1 MAQLKL
7 FLLGGAGLKLDGEP
21 LVGLASRKAE
31 ALLIYLACQPQP
43 QPRDLLATL
52 LWDDR
57 PQQRALGNLSVLL
70 SSLRKPLGELLLSS
84 RQTVGLDEAGVW
96 ADALVLARAVGAVA
110 HKPLTGETAVS
121 LQTTLALYH
130 GDFLTGFA
138 IRDASAFEEWQLLEQ
153 ERLHRLATAGWEQLT
168 TYYLEKQQ
176 WAVGIAA
183 AQQLLRLDPLRE
195 RAQRQLMQLL
205 AGDGQ
210 RHAALAQFDQCR
222 QLLAD
227 ELGVEPEAETVAL
240 AARIRAGEQGSRGAG
255 ETISPLLSRLPAPLH
270 NLPSATTPLV
280 GREIELAAIATRLA
294 EPNCRL
300 LTLLGPGGVGKT
312 RLALAAAE
320 AVAKTSTAVFP
331 HGIWF
336 VSLAE
341 LDSGAL
347 LPTTIADAVNL
358 SLAGTASHQAQ
369 LLGYLRQKQLLLV
382 LDNAEHLLA
391 ETAVIRLLQQLLTHT
406 PGLKLLVT
414 SRERLDLRGEWLLPV
429 EGLPI
434 PTVAPGEETYAAATL
449 FVQCAQRVRPEFQL
463 TAANR
468 EAVWR
473 ICQLVEGVPLGIEL
487 AATWLRLLT
496 CAEIGAEIGRS
507 YDFLSDAPRAVAERH
522 QSLQAVFA
530 YSWKLLTANEQQML
544 ARLAV
549 FRGGFSREAAQAVV
563 QADLPT
569 QATLPL
575 LASLVDKSFLRVR
588 QPGRYEMHAMLRQYA
603 AEKLS
608 PAEQERVQ
616 DRHAAFYATLLQRWL
631 RPLQGGDQLAA
642 LDGIRLEL
650 ENVRAGWRWALERP
664 LQVAALPNWQSLV
677 QDMSDTMFY
686 FFTMRSWFE
695 EGAQLLGQVVAWLEQ
710 WREETAVLRWRI
722 QARHGWL
729 QFLCGQTV
737 QGEET
742 LCHSLTQLAGEE
754 AETIFC
760 HNYLGAAAFYRQD
773 EAGALGHLQQAL
785 VLAQRLGDPL
795 GEAIAL
801 DIMGRV
807 QMYRQDFDA
816 AESLLQASL
825 ARKRPL
831 GDRFGMGFSLQ
842 NLGAVAQALGQ
853 PERARRLYEES
864 LALREEM
871 GDRRGMGLCLEKLGD
886 LALAAGDGAAARR
899 LYERCEALFSEIG
912 NVEAATAVRTKI
924 AV

>member
-7 FLLGGAGLKLDGEP
+7 FLLGGARLELDGEP
-21 LVGLASRKAE
+21 LTDLASRKAE
-31 ALLIYLACQPQP
+31 ALLAYLACQPQP

-70 SSLRKPLGELLLSS
+70 SSLRKPLGEMLLSS
-84 RQTVGLDEAGVW
+84 RQAVGVDAAGVW
-96 ADALVLARAVGAVA
+96 VDALVLAQAVAAVA
-110 HKPLTGETAVS
+110 HQRLTEETAVS
-121 LQTTLALYH
+121 LQATLTLYH
-130 GDFLTGFA
+130 GDFLAGFS
-138 IRDASAFEEWQLLEQ
+138 IRDASLFEEWQLLEQ
-153 ERLHRLATAGWEQLT
+153 ERLHRLVVAGWEQLT
-168 TYYLEKQQ
+168 TYYLDKQQ
-176 WAVGIAA
+176 WSAGIAA

-227 ELGVEPEAETVAL
+227 ELGVDPEAETVAL
-240 AARIRAGEQGSRGAG
+240 AERIRAGGQGSRGAG
-255 ETISPLLSRLPAPLH
+255 GNLSPRLPRSPAPLH
-270 NLPSATTPLV
+270 NLPGSLTPLV
-280 GREIELAAIATRLA
+280 GREAELTTIAARLV
-294 EPNCRL
+294 EPDCRL

-320 AVAKTSTAVFP
+320 AAANASLFP
-331 HGIWF
+331 HGTWF

-341 LDSGAL
+341 LDNATL

-358 SLAGTASHQAQ
+358 SLAGAASPQAQ
-369 LLGYLRQKQLLLV
+369 LLGYLRQKRLLLV
-382 LDNAEHLLA
+382 LDNAEHLLG
-391 ETAVIRLLQQLLTHT
+391 ETAVIHLLQQLLTRI

-414 SRERLDLRGEWLLPV
+414 SRERLNVRGEWLLMV
-429 EGLPI
+429 EGLPF
-434 PTVAPGEETYAAATL
+434 PAAAPKEGTYAAAAL
-449 FVQCAQRVRPEFQL
+449 FVQCAQQVQPEFQL
-463 TAANR
+463 TMANR

-487 AATWLRLLT
+487 AATWLRLLS
-496 CAEIGAEIGRS
+496 CAEIVAEIGRS

-530 YSWKLLTANEQQML
+530 YSWKLLTPNEQQVL

-549 FRGGFSREAAQAVV
+549 FRAGFSREAAQTVA
-563 QADLPT
+563 QAK
-569 QATLPL
+569 LPL

-588 QPGRYEMHAMLRQYA
+588 QPGRYEMHAVLRQYA
-603 AEKLS
+603 LDKLL
-608 PAEQERVQ
+608 PVAQIQVQ
-616 DRHAAFYATLLQRWL
+616 DRHAAFYAAFLQGWL

-664 LQVAALPNWQSLV
+664 LQVATLLNWQSLV
-677 QDMSDTMFY
+677 RDMSETMFH

-695 EGAQLLGQVVAWLEQ
+695 EGEQLLGQVVDWLGQ
-710 WREETAVLRWRI
+710 WGEETAVMQWRI

-729 QFLCGQTV
+729 QFLRGQTA
-737 QGEET
+737 QGEQT
-742 LCHSLTQLAGEE
+742 LHYSLARLDEAGAA

-773 EAGALGHLQQAL
+773 EAGALTHLQQAL
-785 VLAQRLGDPL
+785 TLAQRLDDPF

-807 QMYRQDFDA
+807 QMHRQDFDV
-816 AESLLQASL
+816 AEQLLQQSL

-842 NLGAVAQALGQ
+842 NLGVVAQALGQ

-886 LALAAGDGAAARR
+886 LALAAGDEAAARR
-899 LYERCEALFSEIG
+899 LYERCKAIFVEIG
-912 NVEAATAVRTKI
+912 HVVSVTAVRAKLI
-924 AV
+924 E

>member
-7 FLLGGAGLKLDGEP
+7 FLLGGARLELDGEP
-21 LVGLASRKAE
+21 LTGLASRKAE

-43 QPRDLLATL
+43 PPRDLLATL

-70 SSLRKPLGELLLSS
+70 SSLRKPLGSLLLSS
-84 RQTVGLDEAGVW
+84 RQTVGLDAAGVW
-96 ADALVLARAVGAVA
+96 TDALVLAQAVGTVA

-121 LQTTLALYH
+121 LQTALTLYD
-130 GDFLTGFA
+130 GDFLTGFS
-138 IRDASAFEEWQLLEQ
+138 IRDASQFEEWQLLEQ
-153 ERLHRLATAGWEQLT
+153 ERLHRLAVTGWEQLT
-168 TYYLEKQQ
+168 TYYLENQQ
-176 WAVGIAA
+176 WAAGIAA

-240 AARIRAGEQGSRGAG
+240 AERIRAGEQGGRGAG
-255 ETISPLLSRLPAPLH
+255 VKSSPLPPHSPAPLH
-270 NLPSATTPLV
+270 NLPSPTTPLV
-280 GREIELAAIATRLA
+280 GRETELTAIATRLA
-294 EPNCRL
+294 EPGCRL

-320 AVAKTSTAVFP
+320 AATQTAVFP

-341 LDSGAL
+341 LDNGLL
-347 LPTTIADAVNL
+347 LPTTIADAVAL
-358 SLAGTASHQAQ
+358 SLAGTAAPQTQ

-382 LDNAEHLLA
+382 LDNAEHLLG
-391 ETAVIRLLQQLLTHT
+391 ETAVIHLLQQFLTHA

-414 SRERLDLRGEWLLPV
+414 SRERLNLRGEWLLPV
-429 EGLPI
+429 EGLTI
-434 PTVAPGEETYAAATL
+434 PATAPKEETYAAAVL
-449 FVQCAQRVRPEFQL
+449 FVQCAQRVRPEFAL
-463 TAANR
+463 TAANQ
-468 EAVWR
+468 EAVWC

-487 AATWLRLLT
+487 AATWLRLLS
-496 CAEIGAEIGRS
+496 CAEIVAEIGRS

-530 YSWKLLTANEQQML
+530 YSWKLLTANEQQVL

-549 FRGGFSREAAQAVV
+549 FRGGFDREAAQTVA
-563 QADLPT
+563 

-603 AEKLS
+603 AEEL
-608 PAEQERVQ
+608 PPVEQEKVQ
-616 DRHAAFYATLLQRWL
+616 DHHAAFYAAFLQRWL
-631 RPLQGGDQLAA
+631 LPLQGGSQLVA
-642 LDGIRLEL
+642 LDGIRVEL
-650 ENVRAGWRWALERP
+650 ENVRAGWHWALKRP
-664 LQVAALPNWQSLV
+664 FQITALPNWQSLV
-677 QDMSDTMFY
+677 RDMSETMFY

-695 EGAQLLGQVVAWLEQ
+695 EGEHLLGQVVAWLGQ
-710 WREETAVLRWRI
+710 WGEETAVLRWRI

-729 QFLCGQTV
+729 QFLRGQTV
-737 QGEET
+737 QGEQT
-742 LCHSLTQLAGEE
+742 LRHSLAQLTEAGAE

-760 HNYLGAAAFYRQD
+760 HNYLGAVAFYRQD
-773 EAGALGHLQQAL
+773 EAGTLAHLRQAL
-785 VLAQRLGDPL
+785 ALAQRLDDPF

-807 QMYRQDFDA
+807 QMHRQDFDA

-864 LALREEM
+864 LVLREEM

-886 LALAAGDGAAARR
+886 LALAAGDVAAAWQ
-899 LYERCEALFSEIG
+899 LYERCSAIFAEIG
-912 NVEAATAVRTKI
+912 HVEAATTVRAKI
-924 AV
+924 VV

>member
-7 FLLGGAGLKLDGEP
+7 FLLGGARLELDGEP
-21 LVGLASRKAE
+21 LTGLASRKAE

-70 SSLRKPLGELLLSS
+70 SSLRKPLGKLLLSS
-84 RQTVGLDEAGVW
+84 RQTVGLDAAGVW
-96 ADALVLARAVGAVA
+96 ADTLVLAQAMGEVA
-110 HKPLTGETAVS
+110 HKPLTEETAVS

-168 TYYLEKQQ
+168 TYHLAKQQ
-176 WAVGIAA
+176 WAAGIAA

-195 RAQRQLMQLL
+195 RGQRQLMQLL

-240 AARIRAGEQGSRGAG
+240 AERIRAGDQGSGGTGERGSGGAR
-255 ETISPLLSRLPAPLH
+255 EKLALLH
-270 NLPSATTPLV
+270 NLPSPTTPLV
-280 GREIELAAIATRLA
+280 GREAELAAIARRLA
-294 EPNCRL
+294 EPGCRL
-300 LTLLGPGGVGKT
+300 LTLQGPGGVGKT

-320 AVAKTSTAVFP
+320 AATQTAVFP

-341 LDSGAL
+341 LDNGLL
-347 LPTTIADAVNL
+347 LPTTIADAVAL
-358 SLAGTASHQAQ
+358 SLAGTATPQTQ
-369 LLGYLRQKQLLLV
+369 LLRYLRQKQLLLV
-382 LDNAEHLLA
+382 LDNAEHLLG
-391 ETAVIRLLQQLLTHT
+391 ETAVISLLHQLLTHT

-414 SRERLDLRGEWLLPV
+414 SRERLNIRGEWLLPV
-429 EGLPI
+429 EGLSFP
-434 PTVAPGEETYAAATL
+434 PTTPQEETYAAATL

-463 TAANR
+463 TATNR
-468 EAVWR
+468 KAVWR

-487 AATWLRLLT
+487 AATWLRLLS

-507 YDFLSDAPRAVAERH
+507 YHFLSDAPRAVAGRH
-522 QSLQAVFA
+522 QSLHAVFA
-530 YSWKLLTANEQQML
+530 YSWGLLTASEQQAV

-549 FRGGFSREAAQAVV
+549 FRGGFSREAAQTVA
-563 QADLPT
+563 

-603 AEKLS
+603 AEKLL

-616 DRHAAFYATLLQRWL
+616 DRHAAFYAVFLQRWL

-642 LDGIRLEL
+642 LDGIRREL
-650 ENVRAGWRWALERP
+650 ENVRVGWRWALERP
-664 LQVAALPNWQSLV
+664 LQVAALPHWQSLV
-677 QDMSDTMFY
+677 RDMSEAMFY

-695 EGAQLLGQVVAWLEQ
+695 EGAQLLGQVVAWLGQ
-710 WREETAVLRWRI
+710 WGEETAVLRWRI

-729 QFLCGQTV
+729 QFLRGQTV
-737 QGEET
+737 QGEQM
-742 LCHSLTQLAGEE
+742 LRHSLAQLAEAK

-773 EAGALGHLQQAL
+773 EAEALGHLQQAS
-785 VLAQRLGDPL
+785 VLAQRLDDPF

-816 AESLLQASL
+816 AESLLQTSL

-886 LALAAGDGAAARR
+886 LAVAAGDGAAARQ
-899 LYERCEALFSEIG
+899 LYERCEAIFSEIG
-912 NVEAATAVRTKI
+912 NVEAATAVRAK
-924 AV
+924 AFP